1 MGSEMCI
8 RDRTNSAMKNRKSS
22 YHESYN
28 PRVGRG
34 PGGFVNKDDF
44 SIDGKSWAYRD
55 PDNYNDNDS
64 EWSSSRDTYNSNAY
78 DFTNP
83 LYDYSYGQARDA
95 AEALG
100 IGNVNK
106 QEEVDQLLAYMKGD
120 RPSDDAGKEISEP
133 EPEPEPLP
141 SPTNEGAVKS
151 PRLAYAQDFT
161 DQYLADMASGASS
174 IFSDDY
180 RSTGEAL
187 AQRGITPPNAT
198 FDTPI
203 PLTSDETR
211 NDYGD
216 EGLDLSRRDKTAQ
229 FLDGYLNDLVG

>member
-1 MGSEMCI
+1 
-8 RDRTNSAMKNRKSS
+8 MKNRRGSS
-22 YHESYN
+22 YLQSYN

-34 PGGFVNKDDF
+34 PGGFVNEEDF

-64 EWSSSRDTYNSNAY
+64 EWSSSKDTYNSNAY

-120 RPSDDAGKEISEP
+120 RPTNDADNEISEP
-133 EPEPEPLP
+133 EPEPEPLAP
-141 SPTNEGAVKS
+141 STPENVEYS
-151 PRLAYAQDFT
+151 PRAARAKTFPGMYEEALLNDR
-161 DQYLADMASGASS
+161 LNPMR
-174 IFSDDY
+174 DDY
-180 RSTGEAL
+180 NDA
-187 AQRGITPPNAT
+187 AQNFLSDYTNKLLQLGSQAT
-198 FDTPI
+198 
-203 PLTSDETR
+203 S
-211 NDYGD
+211 
-216 EGLDLSRRDKTAQ
+216 A
-229 FLDGYLNDLVG
+229 